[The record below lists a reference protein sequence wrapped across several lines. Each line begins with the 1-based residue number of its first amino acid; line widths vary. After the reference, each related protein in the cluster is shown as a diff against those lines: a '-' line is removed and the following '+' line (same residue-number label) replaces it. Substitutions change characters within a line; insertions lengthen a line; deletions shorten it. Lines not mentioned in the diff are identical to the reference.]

1 MRLITPVTMVRR
13 VFVGNAQ
20 KSVGNVFFPFSFPS
34 LHLEKCVGH
43 CKKTKKFNYLFVKLN

>member
-20 KSVGNVFFPFSFPS
+20 KGVGKVFFSFSFPS